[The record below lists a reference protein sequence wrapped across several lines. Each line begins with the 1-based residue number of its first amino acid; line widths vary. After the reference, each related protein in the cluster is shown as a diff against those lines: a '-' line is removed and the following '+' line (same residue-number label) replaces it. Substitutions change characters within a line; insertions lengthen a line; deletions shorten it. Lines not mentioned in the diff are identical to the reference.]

1 MVRSTRG
8 EGRDDMR
15 VGWRDVRAVWYELLE
30 VVVVVDG
37 DGERD
42 GIDLAGWRLYTL
54 TVYQVQRKSG

>member
-1 MVRSTRG
+1 MARSTRG

-15 VGWRDVRAVWYELLE
+15 VGLRDVRAVWYEPLE

-42 GIDLAGWRLYTL
+42 GIDLFGLRL
-54 TVYQVQRKSG
+54 